1 MKKKIIFLIPLILLI
16 IVTNGC
22 NGYKPIFSSS
32 NIKFKISDY
41 KIEGNQKIGKII
53 YSKLNYLSKRNEKD
67 AQNIFIKIKVEKE
80 KKPISKNSAGK
91 VLEYRVHLN
100 TQVLVR
106 KSSNDNVLLNYNFND
121 SSPFRVQDQYS
132 ETLKLE
138 NQALENLINKNYQ
151 NLLIALTES
160 ISKK

>member
-80 KKPISKNSAGK
+80 KKPTSKNSAGK

-106 KSSNDNVLLNYNFND
+106 NSSNDNVLLNYNFND

>member
-16 IVTNGC
+16 ILTNGC

-80 KKPISKNSAGK
+80 KKPTSKNSAGK

-106 KSSNDNVLLNYNFND
+106 NSSNDNVLLNYNFND